1 MGTKMSNVRKA
12 IVTIL
17 SVFALIVYAGHTFA
31 AQTEDVTVTVTV
43 RYISLQIVGAST
55 YDFGVVGE
63 GQSAVATSSI
73 QVQNDGNDTED
84 FSLQITGVPAVWTV
98 EETAAAPGADEFKVY
113 ALFDDNGQVPDGDGL
128 DATDY
133 DEEDLVL
140 QSSSRNPSNPG
151 PVNFYFDSGDESGD
165 EIPTTES
172 RYLWFMFTAPNPS
185 SDYTQQSITVTVS
198 ASVD

>member
-1 MGTKMSNVRKA
+1 MGNTMSNVRKA
-12 IVTIL
+12 IIVGL
-17 SVFALIVYAGHTFA
+17 SVAALVLCAGHTFA
-31 AQTEDVTVTVTV
+31 AQTEDITVTVTV
-43 RYISLQIVGAST
+43 RNISLQIVGSST

-84 FSLQITGVPAVWTV
+84 FSLQITGIPAVWTV

-113 ALFDDNGQVPDGDGL
+113 ALFDDNGQVPNGNGL
-128 DATDY
+128 DAIDY
-133 DEEDLVL
+133 DEDDLVL
-140 QSSSRNPSNPG
+140 ASSSRNPSNPG
-151 PVNFYFDSGDESGD
+151 PVNYYFDSGDESGD
-165 EIPTTES
+165 EIPTTQS

-185 SDYTQQSITVTVS
+185 TDYTQQSITVTVS